1 VSVSFPPEKPKKLS
15 LKELESYLWKSLD
28 IFRPA
33 IRISECKEYLLG
45 ILSLKYLSDTFEEAQ
60 ENLRH
65 SLDLK
70 GKSKKEINLF
80 IEDPNNYSNIF
91 FIPKNSRWNDIRNSL
106 NVISNIG
113 LSLNKSTQSI
123 EDQNPGLSGVLSSIN
138 FDINN
143 KKINQTFKEL
153 IDYFSIYKLTNANF
167 EKTGLLGQATDYLI
181 KMFADSEGKMGGQF
195 YTPNEVIKLLIDLV
209 KPGEGMDIYD
219 PTCGTGGILIS
230 ARNYVEANGQDTSN
244 VFLSGQEINFQTLV
258 VCKLNM
264 LLHGIFN
271 SDIKSGDTLQN
282 PQHIKNEEIMKFDRV
297 VANPPFSLRN
307 WGREYAENDF
317 YQRYQFGVPP
327 KHSGDMAFVQHMIA
341 SLKDDGV
348 MGVVV
353 THGVLLRGGAEGEIR
368 RGILEN
374 DLLEA
379 VIGLPSLL
387 LPGTSIP
394 CSLLIINKKKKPH
407 KKGKVLFIDASHNF
421 RKEKLKNIIGQD
433 EIGKIVSCFDSFEEI
448 DSFSKI
454 VSINQLKNNLFNLYV
469 KRYADASPESLEIKR
484 LQDQYKSYKSF
495 ALADLVIEVNNP
507 KLNSKFEEI
516 ENCIYIPRF
525 PSKDCFIDLSAFNG
539 SHDHIFQVV
548 LNSEK
553 VLNRYLLLFLTSNL
567 GKLLLKSCCEYSVQ
581 PSLKWGDDGLL
592 RELKVPIPEKKN
604 QLKQIEASE
613 KLSKLNQ
620 KIDQLENNFALSPVS
635 TGIVLEQL
643 DGMLELLGGLTD
655 AEKVLSLIRQGESA
669 ELEFKE
675 TFSLCI
681 RRQTKEKDI
690 ELSSLK
696 TIAAFLNTNGGTLL
710 IGINDS
716 AQVVGLKR
724 EIEKFWKNKNDKF
737 LLNFKNAIQSKI
749 GEEFYPFINHKIV
762 SIDNL
767 DIVLVE
773 CKKSTK
779 GCFLNKKDFYVRT
792 NPATDKLEG
801 PQLVEYINNH
811 FSN

>member
-1 VSVSFPPEKPKKLS
+1 MSVSFPPEKQKKLS

-28 IFRPA
+28 ICSPA
-33 IRISECKEYLLG
+33 IRISECKEFVLG

-297 VANPPFSLRN
+297 VANPPFSLGN
-307 WGREYAENDF
+307 WGRKYAENDF

-454 VSINQLKNNLFNLYV
+454 VSINQLKNNSFNLYV
-469 KRYADASPESLEIKR
+469 KRYIDASPESLEIKR

-495 ALADLVIEVNNP
+495 SLADLVIEVNNP

-681 RRQTKEKDI
+681 RRQTKEKEI

-710 IGINDS
+710 IGINDA

>member
-1 VSVSFPPEKPKKLS
+1 MSVSFPPQKQKKLS

-28 IFRPA
+28 IFRPT
-33 IRISECKEYLLG
+33 IRIAECKEFLLG
-45 ILSLKYLSDTFEEAQ
+45 IIALKYLSDTFEEAQ
-60 ENLRH
+60 ENLRN

-70 GKSKKEINLF
+70 GESLKEINLL
-80 IEDPNNYSNIF
+80 IEDPDNYSNIF

-106 NVISNIG
+106 NVVDNIG
-113 LSLNKSTQSI
+113 LFLKKSSQSI
-123 EDQNPGLSGVLSSIN
+123 EGQNPELSGVLSSIK
-138 FDINN
+138 FDIGNE
-143 KKINQTFKEL
+143 KINQRFKEL
-153 IDYFSIYKLTNANF
+153 IDYFSIYKLTNSYF
-167 EKTGLLGQATDYLI
+167 EKVGLLGQATDYLI
-181 KMFADSEGKMGGQF
+181 KMFADSEGKMGGEF

-209 KPGEGMDIYD
+209 KPQEDMDIYD
-219 PTCGTGGILIS
+219 PTCGTGGMLIS
-230 ARNYVEANGQDTSN
+230 ARNFVEANGQDTSK
-244 VFLSGQEINFQTLV
+244 VVLSGQEINYQTLV
-258 VCKLNM
+258 ICKLNM

-282 PQHIKNEEIMKFDRV
+282 PQHIKNDEIMKFDRV

-307 WGREYAENDF
+307 WGKEYAENDF
-317 YQRYQFGVPP
+317 YKRYQFGVPP
-327 KHSGDMAFVQHMIA
+327 RNSGDMAFVQHMIA
-341 SLKDDGV
+341 SLKNDGV

-353 THGVLLRGGAEGEIR
+353 SHGVLLRVGAEGEIR
-368 RGILEN
+368 RRIIEN

-379 VIGLPSLL
+379 VIGLPSSLL
-387 LPGTSIP
+387 SGTSIP
-394 CSLLIINKKKKPH
+394 CSLLIINKKKKPE

-421 RKEKLKNIIGQD
+421 RKEKLKNLIGEE

-495 ALADLVIEVNNP
+495 SLVDLVIEVNNP
-507 KLNSKFEEI
+507 KINSVFEEI

-525 PSKDCFIDLSAFNG
+525 PSKDCFIDLSTFNG
-539 SHDHIFQVV
+539 SHDHFFQVV
-548 LNSEK
+548 LNQEK
-553 VLNRYLLLFLTSNL
+553 VINRYLLLFLTSNL

-581 PSLKWGDDGLL
+581 PSLKWGNDGLL
-592 RELKVPIPEKKN
+592 RELKVPIPEMKN

-620 KIDQLENNFALSPVS
+620 KIDELENNFALSPVS

-675 TFSLCI
+675 TFSLCL

-710 IGINDS
+710 IGIND
-716 AQVVGLKR
+716 AVQVVGLKR

-737 LLNFKNAIQSKI
+737 LLNFKNAIKSKI
-749 GEEFYPFINHKIV
+749 GEEFYPFISHKIV

-767 DIVLVE
+767 GILVVE

-811 FSN
+811 FTN

>member
-1 VSVSFPPEKPKKLS
+1 MSVSFPPEKQKKLS

-716 AQVVGLKR
+716 AQVVGLNR